1 MLTVF
6 YVGLSLLVLVLK
18 KPSAAVLGGDAH

>member
-1 MLTVF
+1 VF
-6 YVGLSLLVLVLK
+6 YFGLSVLVMVLK

>member
-1 MLTVF
+1 MTVF
-6 YVGLSLLVLVLK
+6 YFSLSVLVMVLK